1 MHPTP
6 LAQSLEIIGADLFQ
20 HAQGSYKT
28 WAGLLPPFGARLPSP
43 GSLQVKVHL
52 FTYF

>member
-1 MHPTP
+1 MHPTL
-6 LAQSLEIIGADLFQ
+6 LAQSLEIIAVDLFQ

-28 WAGLLPPFGARLPSP
+28 WAGLLLLFSARFPSLW
-43 GSLQVKVHL
+43 SLQVKVHL